1 MNNNISS
8 SNNSNNNYNNNN
20 NTKIKYNKSLYKLII
35 FFILG
40 IIILIICILNFPYM
54 DNNQKSLILQIPNT
68 PQKLKLFVKGIKSY
82 SDTNFVLILNM
93 FVWLYLL

>member
-8 SNNSNNNYNNNN
+8 SNNSNNNYNNN
-20 NTKIKYNKSLYKLII
+20 TKINYNKSLYKLII